1 MADGANRGVELISIM
16 VNAGER
22 AVRDF
27 NKLSGGEWF
36 DESPEYFLTT
46 YAASALKALG
56 KTFALLEVSV
66 DGTRQEAGAIRRGRP
81 ADDERRKGRFDIVTY
96 WANGNPRGAIEIK
109 SPMWSADKKRLHPDF
124 SELCKALAADP
135 TSTFQ
140 FGAFLFYASVSKPK
154 RKHDNA
160 IQCLRELIERVY
172 DEAKLISQENGVGCV
187 LFPFSAHRGKDED
200 EGAWCI
206 ACIVFTHKGGEKSFK

>member
-1 MADGANRGVELISIM
+1 MANGANRGAELISIM
-16 VNAGER
+16 VNAGES

-36 DESPEYFLTT
+36 DEAPEYFLTT
-46 YAASALKALG
+46 YAASALKSIG
-56 KTFALLEVSV
+56 KTYALLEVSV

-81 ADDERRKGRFDIVTY
+81 ADNERRNGRFDIVTY

-109 SPMWSADKKRLHPDF
+109 SPIWSADKNLLHPDF
-124 SELCKALAADP
+124 SELCKAIAANS

-154 RKHDNA
+154 RKYDNA
-160 IQCLRELIERVY
+160 IQRLRELIERVY
-172 DEAKLISQENGVGCV
+172 EEAKLVSQENGGGCV

-206 ACIVFTHKGGEKSFK
+206 ACIIFTRKGGEQRFK